1 MAARL
6 SRSARGQILVAVWLL
21 LLLVL
26 VVQLVNL
33 QVVSHDYYVQVA
45 EENRI
50 RVTPRTAVRGRILDR
65 EGRLLASDRPSYTV
79 SIVPSEVKDVEVLA
93 RQLAPLLDVKADE
106 IIEKVRSRR
115 FRRYEPVRIK
125 RDVDFRTVC
134 IIEEAAQLYP
144 GVVQQL
150 DYARQYYYGNLA
162 CHLLGY
168 TGEVGEAERNS
179 DYRLGST
186 IGRLGVERRYDRML
200 RGIDGVDYIEVSAT
214 GRILGPLQE
223 KENRDPVPGMELV
236 LSIDLDLQ
244 ALADSLFGDTL
255 SGAAVCLAP
264 QTGEVLCLASL
275 PNYDANFFS
284 GRVAPADYQ
293 ALLQNPGRPLF
304 DRALAGTYPPGSTA
318 KLLTAG
324 AALQEG
330 IITPQTRFAP
340 CFGGYQ
346 FGNRYFRCHKPS
358 GHGSLDLYGAIE
370 QSCDTY
376 FYQLG
381 LRLGLTAWS
390 KQARAAGF
398 AMPTGID
405 LPGEKSGNVPDAD
418 WYDRTYGKRGWTK
431 AVLLNLAIGQGEL
444 LVTPLS
450 LAQFFAGIANHGVV
464 MQPHLLRSWRAPD
477 GRVHTYEQSVSFELP
492 YSANVLDVLV
502 ESCVLV
508 VEGDYGTARGSR
520 IAGVKMGGKTGTA
533 QNPHG
538 NEHAW
543 FVAFAPVDDP
553 QIVAVVIVEQA
564 GHGST
569 VAAPIAKKLIQRYLQ
584 KQSDAPRNLAA
595 QEGQEA
601 QHGQP

>member
-6 SRSARGQILVAVWLL
+6 SKSTRGQILIAFWLL

-26 VVQLVNL
+26 AVQLVNL
-33 QVVSHDYYVQVA
+33 QVISHDYYVQVA

-50 RVTPRTAVRGRILDR
+50 RVTPRTPVRGRILDR
-65 EGRLLASDRPSYTV
+65 DGRLMASDRPSYTV
-79 SIVPSEVKDVEVLA
+79 SIVPSEVKDIDLLAHQLSSLLEV
-93 RQLAPLLDVKADE
+93 DADD
-106 IIEKVRSRR
+106 IIEKVRNRR

-150 DYARQYYYGNLA
+150 DYARQYYYNELA

-168 TGEVGEAERNS
+168 TGEVGEAERDN

-186 IGRLGVERRYDRML
+186 IGRLGVERRYDRLL
-200 RGIDGVDYIEVSAT
+200 RGIEGVEYIEVSAT

-236 LSIDLDLQ
+236 LTIDLDLQ

-255 SGAAVCLAP
+255 SGAAVCIAP

-275 PNYDANFFS
+275 PNYDANLFS
-284 GRVAPADYQ
+284 GRVSSSDYQ
-293 ALLQNPGRPLF
+293 SLLQNPGRPLF
-304 DRALAGTYPPGSTA
+304 DRAIAGTYPPGSTT

-324 AALQEG
+324 AALTEG
-330 IITPQTRFAP
+330 IITPQTRFSP

-358 GHGSLDLYGAIE
+358 GHGSLDLYGAVE

-381 LRLGLTAWS
+381 LRLGLAAWA
-390 KQARAAGF
+390 KHARAAGF
-398 AMPTGID
+398 ATPTGID
-405 LPGEKSGNVPDAD
+405 MPGEKGGNVPDAE
-418 WYDRTYGKRGWTK
+418 WYDRSYGKRGWTK

-450 LAQFFAGIANHGVV
+450 LAQFFAGLSNQGVV

-477 GRVHTYEQSVSFELP
+477 GRVHTSEQSTSFELP
-492 YSANVLDVLV
+492 YSPEVLDVLV
-502 ESCVLV
+502 KSCVEVL
-508 VEGDYGTARGSR
+508 EGEHGTARGSR
-520 IAGVKMGGKTGTA
+520 IPGITMGGKTGTA

-538 NEHAW
+538 NEHSW
-543 FVAFAPVDDP
+543 FVGFAPVENP

-569 VAAPIAKKLIQRYLQ
+569 VAAPFVKKLIQRYLGKQ
-584 KQSDAPRNLAA
+584 KHSEQNIAADDSEGGSDGRP
-595 QEGQEA
+595 
-601 QHGQP
+601 